1 MSSSTLENSAHDDE
15 SARGPVKASP
25 AEAPLTLDEPA
36 PRVLSFWDQS
46 AFWANLGVS
55 LFAFSGAYT
64 VLAPTVDGVPQ
75 LSIAA
80 GITAMIIGTLVGGL
94 MLGLAAV
101 PGARTGRP
109 AMVILRGLFG
119 AKLSYAPTVLNIAQ
133 LIGWGTFELIVIAD
147 AAYEL
152 FGGGPRW
159 TYVLFAGVLTTVLT
173 IWPLGSVRLLRR
185 VVTIAVGIA
194 LIWFYIQFFRVGL
207 PDLTDNPGPSGSAPF
222 GADWSLFW
230 LAMDAALAVSISW
243 VPLAADYTRHSRSER
258 AAFGAASGAYALTQI
273 IAYILGLFALVLAGQ
288 GGGVYGPFLTVTAGA
303 VFFFVFVLREAD
315 QSFANVYSTALSIQN
330 LVPRVDRRVLSIGLG
345 ALITVLALVL
355 NMGDYYGFLA
365 LIGSVFVPLL
375 GVLAA
380 DFFLGRGRGG
390 WNTAPDAPS
399 RWSMVVAWFGGFVV
413 YQLINPGQ
421 LGVWADFWTGVQDL
435 IGLTVQ
441 PWMSASFLS
450 FLVAGALALV
460 IGRVAGNRTSG
471 IRESV

>member
-1 MSSSTLENSAHDDE
+1 MSSSTSTGAPENAPE
-15 SARGPVKASP
+15 KAGPAP

-64 VLAPTVDGVPQ
+64 VLAPSVDGVPQ

-80 GITAMIIGTLVGGL
+80 GITAMIIGTVVGGL

-101 PGARTGRP
+101 TGARTGRP
-109 AMVILRGLFG
+109 AMVLLRGLFG
-119 AKLSYAPTVLNIAQ
+119 ARLSYVPTVLNVVQ
-133 LIGWGTFELIVIAD
+133 LIGWGTFELVVISD

-159 TYVLFAGVLTTVLT
+159 VYVLAAGVLTTVLT

-185 VVTIAVGIA
+185 VVTIAVVIA
-194 LIWFYIQFFRVGL
+194 LGWFYLQFFREGL
-207 PDLTDNPGPSGSAPF
+207 PSLTDNPGPSGSAPF
-222 GADWSLFW
+222 GSDWSLFW
-230 LAMDAALAVSISW
+230 LATDAALAVSISW

-273 IAYILGLFALVLAGQ
+273 IAYTLGLFALVLATQ
-288 GGGVYGPFLTVTAGA
+288 GGGVYQPFLSVTLGA

-330 LVPRVDRRVLSIGLG
+330 LLPRVDRRVLSIGLG
-345 ALITVLALVL
+345 TLITVLAFWLT
-355 NMGDYYGFLA
+355 MGDDYYNFLA
-365 LIGSVFVPLL
+365 LIGSVFVPML

-380 DFFLGRGRGG
+380 DFFLGRGRHG
-390 WNTAPDAPS
+390 WNTAQDAPS
-399 RWSMVVAWFGGFVV
+399 RWSMIAAWAGGFTV
-413 YQLINPGQ
+413 YQLINPGH
-421 LGVWADFWTGVQDL
+421 LGAWTDFWKGAQEA

-441 PWMSASFLS
+441 PWMSASLLS
-450 FLVAGALALV
+450 FLVAAALAFA
-460 IGRVAGNRTSG
+460 IGRIPG
-471 IRESV
+471 IRESA